1 MSTAHLTVRHD
12 DLIDSSHAW
21 WRLAASMAL
30 GTIGGVGMWSSF
42 VVLPVIQAEF
52 GIDRGDA
59 SLPYTATM
67 LGFAVGG
74 VLMGRLSDRLGI
86 MLPVIEPK

>member
-1 MSTAHLTVRHD
+1 MSTAHLTVRHE
-12 DLIDSSHAW
+12 DLIDSSYAW

-30 GTIGGVGMWSSF
+30 GTIGGVGMWSA
-42 VVLPVIQAEF
+42 VVALPVIQAEF

-74 VLMGRLSDRLGI
+74 VLMGRLSDRLASCCR
-86 MLPVIEPK
+86 